1 MSLYIP
7 FIHKIIKKE
16 KTKPVQI
23 PLYIEKDFEILEK
36 KNKEE
41 ENKNITIIELF

>member
-16 KTKPVQI
+16 DKQTQI
-23 PLYIEKDFEILEK
+23 RLYIENPEKISEK
-36 KNKEE
+36 KNKE
-41 ENKNITIIELF
+41 NYNIIIIELF